1 MSNTPQFD
9 LGSAALQHL
18 ELLNCS
24 NQNPLEIAAQF
35 RTLLRSKKANK
46 NVQSSNI
53 NYTYTDYIAADATIR
68 RRGRSHS
75 LADQRSKSLGKI
87 QYDIS
92 VDQSLPES
100 NSSSSFIKNEPID
113 NLTDEIYPDSAMGSD
128 SSDLTNHKIDSSIMS
143 HRTTDLNNKIIF
155 HNTSKET
162 TSNSNRFQYPTINWK
177 QLREKQYEN
186 KLDKV
191 KKFLSTKFKT
201 IRLSKSETLPTA
213 SNKLES
219 YACSNLSDTEKNDHD
234 ILLNENVSSSS
245 PRSRSS
251 SSSSST
257 FIRTPSI
264 SPKNSPRSNYTIS
277 RLNTTLVNHSH
288 DAIFFPIADCN
299 LIIKQQPVE
308 QTKRMSHAQSL
319 CNQNKLIC
327 STTSETM
334 YI

>member
-87 QYDIS
+87 QYDLS
-92 VDQSLPES
+92 VDQSLLES
-100 NSSSSFIKNEPID
+100 NSSSSYIKNEPID

-143 HRTTDLNNKIIF
+143 HRTTDLNNKIIC
-155 HNTSKET
+155 HKTSKET
-162 TSNSNRFQYPTINWK
+162 TSNSNRFQYPT
-177 QLREKQYEN
+177 
-186 KLDKV
+186 
-191 KKFLSTKFKT
+191 
-201 IRLSKSETLPTA
+201 
-213 SNKLES
+213 
-219 YACSNLSDTEKNDHD
+219 
-234 ILLNENVSSSS
+234 
-245 PRSRSS
+245 
-251 SSSSST
+251 
-257 FIRTPSI
+257 
-264 SPKNSPRSNYTIS
+264 
-277 RLNTTLVNHSH
+277 
-288 DAIFFPIADCN
+288 
-299 LIIKQQPVE
+299 
-308 QTKRMSHAQSL
+308 
-319 CNQNKLIC
+319 
-327 STTSETM
+327 
-334 YI
+334 